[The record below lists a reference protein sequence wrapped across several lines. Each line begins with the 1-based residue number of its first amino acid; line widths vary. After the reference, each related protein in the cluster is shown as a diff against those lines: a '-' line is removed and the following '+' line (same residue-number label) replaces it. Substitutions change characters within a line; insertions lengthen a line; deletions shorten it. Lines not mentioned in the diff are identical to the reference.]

1 MQGLGLPT
9 AETAC
14 ERCRLASRDGVIHEM
29 MVVTN
34 PVVAR
39 ALEPSDL
46 SYHSRPEIGFTSKE
60 INGHEN
66 LLHEFHIFLNFP
78 SRPRKSSH
86 FFKKSAVERQFVR

>member
-1 MQGLGLPT
+1 MRLVQGLGLPT

-46 SYHSRPEIGFTSKE
+46 SYHSRPEIGFIRKE
-60 INGHEN
+60 TNDHEN
-66 LLHEFHIFLNFP
+66 LLHEFHFFEFSFP
-78 SRPRKSSH
+78 TEKKQP
-86 FFKKSAVERQFVR
+86 FF

>member
-1 MQGLGLPT
+1 
-9 AETAC
+9 
-14 ERCRLASRDGVIHEM
+14 M

-46 SYHSRPEIGFTSKE
+46 SYHSRPEIGFIRKE
-60 INGHEN
+60 TNGHEN
-66 LLHEFHIFLNFP
+66 LLPEFHFFEFSFAAEKKQP
-78 SRPRKSSH
+78 